1 MKKTFVISVAA
12 ICGMM
17 TLCSC
22 RGDVMNDYEQEA
34 GATSLLHVFT
44 RSGDGPTVD
53 ENVPTPVSLYV
64 FNASGRCVKVLPDVT
79 QNALVA
85 VQGGTYGV
93 YALAGADAAHY
104 DLPSEDDASTTSVIS
119 LKAEETQG
127 DLMAS
132 HESVTVA
139 DAAEK
144 NLTLTLTRVVSG
156 IKQITI
162 KKVPA
167 AVTAVSVSV
176 DPLYQAFRQ
185 DGTYSGT
192 GGSCSV
198 ALTEEADG
206 TTWSYSEE
214 SGSVFLMPSDG
225 MPTITVNFTSA
236 DGTTRYSY
244 TAAKQ
249 LEANHKLTIDATYTE
264 QAKLSVTGTI
274 TGSEWDDDTAIT
286 FEFDETN
293 ASGESS
299 TGGDTGG
306 ETGGESGQGNGG
318 ETGGNTGGSEQGGSS
333 QTVEL
338 PAVGTLYRTCYVL
351 KHIDATHVLLLA
363 PKTETNVVSISN
375 SNETNL
381 NSMTSKL
388 AKWNVDGITSWN
400 YVTEEYAELICT
412 SSSIIKTLLDIDMN
426 EQNPCLYVDN
436 DENVKAFSPTKNGLK
451 QMPTINDKGQLLGVT
466 PLEIIQ

>member
-64 FNASGRCVKVLPDVT
+64 FNASGRCVKILPDVT

-119 LKAEETQG
+119 LKAEKTQG

-162 KKVPA
+162 KKVPE

-176 DPLYQAFRQ
+176 DPLYQAFRL

-225 MPTITVNFTSA
+225 MPTITVSFTSA

-264 QAKLSVTGTI
+264 QAKLNVTGTI

-286 FEFDETN
+286 FEFDETS

-299 TGGDTGG
+299 GG
-306 ETGGESGQGNGG
+306 ETGG
-318 ETGGNTGGSEQGGSS
+318 ETGGNTSGSEQGGSGS
-333 QTVEL
+333 DTPQTVTL
-338 PAVGTLYRTCYVL
+338 PNVGDLYKSTYYVL
-351 KHIDATHVLLLA
+351 KVDNTNNEILVFSPKEVTMGIDPKKVSASEALESLNESLRSWEENPIGTWRVPSYSDMSLIVNQKAKIVSAYSGYATDSKKMYCLNEKGELSYTLQQNTSLTVVAFDKSTSDTVLRPVA
-363 PKTETNVVSISN
+363 TIKV
-375 SNETNL
+375 
-381 NSMTSKL
+381 
-388 AKWNVDGITSWN
+388 
-400 YVTEEYAELICT
+400 T
-412 SSSIIKTLLDIDMN
+412 SSD
-426 EQNPCLYVDN
+426 
-436 DENVKAFSPTKNGLK
+436 
-451 QMPTINDKGQLLGVT
+451 
-466 PLEIIQ
+466 

>member
-1 MKKTFVISVAA
+1 MKDKMKKTFVISVAA

-176 DPLYQAFRQ
+176 DPLYQAFRL

-225 MPTITVNFTSA
+225 MPTITVSFTSA

-299 TGGDTGG
+299 GGETGG
-306 ETGGESGQGNGG
+306 ETGGGETGGG
-318 ETGGNTGGSEQGGSS
+318 ETGGGETGSGGTS
-333 QTVEL
+333 QSITL
-338 PAVGTLYRTCYVL
+338 PEVGTIYRTCYVL
-351 KHIDATHVLLLA
+351 AHVDETHVLLLA
-363 PKTETNVVSISN
+363 PKSKAGVVVTGDA
-375 SNETNL
+375 NETIKAK
-381 NSMTSKL
+381 MMEQL
-388 AKWNVDGITSWN
+388 AEWNVDGISSWGLVN
-400 YVTEEYAELICT
+400 QENAKLICSK
-412 SSSIIKTLLDIDMN
+412 SSFINQHIHILLN
-426 EQNPCLYVDN
+426 NYNSCLYVDS
-436 DENVKAFSPTKNGLK
+436 EGVVKAGYPVGGDMNNTNLTNSS
-451 QMPTINDKGQLLGVT
+451 QLLGIT
-466 PLEIIQ
+466 TLEITE

>member
-64 FNASGRCVKVLPDVT
+64 FNASGRCVKILPDVT

-119 LKAEETQG
+119 LKAEKTQG

-162 KKVPA
+162 KKVPE

-176 DPLYQAFRQ
+176 DPLYQAFRL

-225 MPTITVNFTSA
+225 MPTITVSFTSA

-264 QAKLSVTGTI
+264 QAKLNVTGTI

-286 FEFDETN
+286 FEFDETS

-318 ETGGNTGGSEQGGSS
+318 ETGGENPPA
-333 QTVEL
+333 TVTL
-338 PAVGTLYRTCYVL
+338 PAVGSKYKNCYVL
-351 KHIDATHVLLLA
+351 KHVDATHVLLLA
-363 PKTETNVVSISN
+363 PKAETNVVATGD
-375 SNETNL
+375 SNETIR
-381 NSMTSKL
+381 TKIVGIL
-388 AKWNVDGITSWN
+388 ADWNVDGISSWD
-400 YVTEEYAELICT
+400 YVTEDYANLICNKVSEIRPT
-412 SSSIIKTLLDIDMN
+412 IGLNLGAAMYSF
-426 EQNPCLYVDN
+426 LYVDSSQA
-436 DENVKAFSPTKNGLK
+436 VKACYGTSSGMQESPTL
-451 QMPTINDKGQLLGVT
+451 NDKCQLLGVKSY
-466 PLEIIQ
+466 EIPTE